1 LPFTQEIVFVAALD
15 AVDVVTAVFVDVDVD
30 VEVEADADVEAA
42 VG

>member
-30 VEVEADADVEAA
+30 VEADADVEAA